1 MSVLAA
7 NTRQARTAMQVA
19 CKIVLHS
26 GRDLHELT
34 PEDLLGYRAWNMVSD
49 RPTSASVQLVW
60 AGSRRYR
67 GPAGHY
73 EFRCSDSAR
82 TSTDR

>member
-1 MSVLAA
+1 V
-7 NTRQARTAMQVA
+7 TVQDEVVIQPTALVA
-19 CKIVLHS
+19 CKIVLHT

-60 AGSRRYR
+60 AGLDGIADLR
-67 GPAGHY
+67 GIKSFAAAI
-73 EFRCSDSAR
+73 R
-82 TSTDR
+82 STDTTS